1 MQKKTFKIIEVP
13 AAKTPGGGSLC
24 FSYEEQ
30 DCEYFI
36 SNSGC
41 KNGWPK
47 CEDLGIIYLKVEDN
61 D

>member
-13 AAKTPGGGSLC
+13 AAKTPGGGYLC

-36 SNSGC
+36 STDGC
-41 KNGWPK
+41 VKTDGQ
-47 CEDLGIIYLKVEDN
+47 V
-61 D
+61 